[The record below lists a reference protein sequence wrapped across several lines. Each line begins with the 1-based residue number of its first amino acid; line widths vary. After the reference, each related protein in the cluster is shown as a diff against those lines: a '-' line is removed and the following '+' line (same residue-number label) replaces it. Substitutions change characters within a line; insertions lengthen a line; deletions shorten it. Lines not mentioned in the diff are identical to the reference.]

1 MKKSAMILALAL
13 AANLASADPRP
24 RSRGAEF
31 QRIESRVFESVRYD
45 GAEQIM
51 TIVFANGAAYAYRDV
66 PREVFL
72 DFTRIVN
79 KGEYFAKRI
88 RPQFPATRVPL
99 YPTAWANNEN

>member
-1 MKKSAMILALAL
+1 MKSCALILALAL
-13 AANLASADPRP
+13 AANLAIAESKPRP
-24 RSRGAEF
+24 RGPEF

-45 GAEQIM
+45 NAEHLL

-88 RPQFPATRVPL
+88 RPQYSATRVPL
-99 YPTAWANNEN
+99 YPSAWANHEN

>member
-1 MKKSAMILALAL
+1 MKTSFVILALAL
-13 AANLASADPRP
+13 AASLACADPKPHP
-24 RSRGAEF
+24 RGPEF

-45 GAEQIM
+45 GAERVL
-51 TIVFANGAAYAYRDV
+51 TIVFANGAAYAYHDV

-88 RPQFPATRVPL
+88 RPHFSATRVPL
-99 YPTAWANNEN
+99 YPFAWANHEN